1 MLKWGELDELER
13 QLKAAVL
20 ALQKRK
26 IFDITLVEAIDYA
39 ELWSEPFENL
49 LPFAPSSANLD
60 SLLTRS
66 PLLVCAIAS
75 EIGFRFEGVGTVFWA
90 KFGDALGLPITT
102 AQRQKVGDTFQML
115 ASRYNLARP
124 SESAFSTHF
133 SIISWPIANALLP
146 LDLVGPVTRLIARA
160 PVVAMPAPGRSTNFA
175 SLRAWASAAE
185 GARLADWLRL
195 EEPSARVL
203 TAVLTENRGA
213 ALSLTSYTR
222 LRDAIAAEPEA
233 FFAARSAL
241 LRLRLAK
248 SPAFAEQSLGRLS
261 IMRDP
266 SGVRMFV
273 SWPALPAALFED
285 ARGRARSAGWRPQLW
300 GAGSLLHP
308 DTALSA
314 GPFAIGLQE
323 TPASDSAAYADA
335 AAIYGEGSEVAAALA
350 ARSVDWAE
358 NLLFDANDD
367 RTQAEQRFDIV
378 TGTSGHVWIAAK
390 SDVASLGALRKLGS
404 SCGYAFFEANL
415 ANDGD
420 RTLLTQRGL
429 FSAHGRSEIIRHPI
443 DAIGAP
449 QGVVRPNRPF
459 VLENE
464 GLRSESECLPQ
475 TLTAGARFTAVSGQS
490 GGASL
495 RCEPAPPADDGV
507 VHLILFER
515 DSAFEALIE
524 RRLQLR
530 IESRLPLKDVPISSE
545 LEIDG
550 VLIARGSDHLSSLPV
565 TVPTNSPLFAPLYDD
580 AVRTRLLEKSRGML
594 HLAIGRSSTVRVLL
608 QRTAASVEWMD
619 CIPHLVGSNLEA
631 TLVGANARTPH
642 HFAATHSIE
651 APERGAAAFGL
662 QLSDGRMADPIRLFA
677 SNTFDLGDLTANF
690 GDTVGSRRMFDH
702 GRGVGEMA
710 RSRIAWARALCV
722 SLATIGARTR
732 IVRQFE
738 EPLVLN
744 LCGNTWHQAEMVS
757 KADPSDPHDTLWTV
771 AIERGLVYVPE
782 DATLDDAEVFAAAF
796 KKHARMLDPLWPQA
810 GTSPADGAMDDALNI
825 AFSEATATLHK
836 AGELLSVDD
845 DFDFGSPAEDW
856 NEAAA
861 EALHR
866 IRFPSLVRLIAPSE
880 GGRELSLRSYTDL
893 TIPEMAEDLSAWTRN
908 WALPR
913 GRLTPEAAASVLQL
927 WLSPAACNGLDAAVR
942 ILAADPF
949 VARATRYASLRL
961 RSSIAKECG

>member
-26 IFDITLVEAIDYA
+26 IVDITLVEAIDHA
-39 ELWSEPFENL
+39 ELWPVSFENL

-102 AQRQKVGDTFQML
+102 MQRQKVGDTFEML

-146 LDLVGPVTRLIARA
+146 LDLVGPVTRMVARA
-160 PVVAMPAPGRSTNFA
+160 PVVAMPVLGRSTNFA

-213 ALSLTSYTR
+213 ALPLTSYTR
-222 LRDAIAAEPEA
+222 LRDAIATEPEA

-266 SGVRMFV
+266 LGVRMFV

-314 GPFAIGLQE
+314 GPFALGIQE

-335 AAIYGEGSEVAAALA
+335 AATFGEGSEVAAALA

-404 SCGYAFFEANL
+404 TCGYMFFEANL

-420 RTLLTQRGL
+420 RTLLTQKGL
-429 FSAHGRSEIIRHPI
+429 LNAHGRTEIIRHPI

-459 VLENE
+459 VFQNE
-464 GLRSESECLPQ
+464 GMRSESECSPQ
-475 TLTAGARFTAVSGQS
+475 TLTAGARLAAVPGQS
-490 GGASL
+490 GGARL
-495 RCEPAPPADDGV
+495 RCEPAPTADDGV
-507 VHLILFER
+507 VHLTLFER

-608 QRTAASVEWMD
+608 QRAAASVEWME
-619 CIPHLVGSNLEA
+619 CRPHLVGSNLEA
-631 TLVGANARTPH
+631 TLVGANARSPH
-642 HFAATHSIE
+642 HFVATHSIE

-662 QLSDGRMADPIRLFA
+662 QLSDGRLADPIRLFA

-722 SLATIGARTR
+722 SIATIGARTR

-757 KADPSDPHDTLWTV
+757 KADPSDPHETLWAV

-782 DATLDDAEVFAAAF
+782 DATLDDVEVFADAF
-796 KKHARMLDPLWPQA
+796 KKHARLLDPLWPQA
-810 GTSPADGAMDDALNI
+810 GTLPADGAMDDALNI
-825 AFSEATATLHK
+825 AFSEATASLHE

-866 IRFPSLVRLIAPSE
+866 VRFPSLVRLIAPTE
-880 GGRELSLRSYTDL
+880 GARELSLRSYTDL

-927 WLSPAACNGLDAAVR
+927 WLSPAACNDLDAAVR

-961 RSSIAKECG
+961 RSSIAKEYG